1 MTRLDEPYALAH
13 PSTVGLSPD
22 GTNELLFV
30 PTSIQRLLG
39 AMTDQAPGPPN
50 QACIHPDASEDDALS
65 YPPKRVGLRRYR
77 PRYSTF
83 RQLHRQ

>member
-39 AMTDQAPGPPN
+39 AMTDQAPGPTKSSV
-50 QACIHPDASEDDALS
+50 HSS
-65 YPPKRVGLRRYR
+65 
-77 PRYSTF
+77 
-83 RQLHRQ
+83 